1 MSRYRQVTVIF
12 TIKPEGRC
20 RHCGNSV
27 LKNIQVTL
35 NELVAEKPELSIREA
50 KEFLTRINEERDEKL
65 QEARVARKRIIDG
78 QPAKRRNE
86 EPNKE
91 RQTDSFE
98 WIQSAKFLFY
108 KFIDSLQLN
117 SIVDRIAL
125 ELFFAH
131 ARTKSWPSK
140 SPRKYKSS
148 PRSQLLEVNPLS
160 RKIWSNHRGILQE
173 MSI

>member
-91 RQTDSFE
+91 RHTDSFE
-98 WIQSAKFLFY
+98 WIQSTKFLFD
-108 KFIDSLQLN
+108 KFID
-117 SIVDRIAL
+117 
-125 ELFFAH
+125 
-131 ARTKSWPSK
+131 
-140 SPRKYKSS
+140 
-148 PRSQLLEVNPLS
+148 
-160 RKIWSNHRGILQE
+160 
-173 MSI
+173 